1 MEHDRWFREQ
11 VQGTMESLQRGEQ
24 KLLPHDQFWSE
35 LETYAQS
42 QKTEPDSLLP
52 RIKIGRERTG

>member
-42 QKTEPDSLLP
+42 QKTEPDSPLP
-52 RIKIGRERTG
+52 RVKISRERTG